1 MNTSIIRNA
10 IANKNIIEFNYK
22 GRTRIAEPH
31 VYGIKNEKRQLLVYQ
46 VGGGT
51 SSGRIPD
58 WRRVALDEIS
68 GLKTTDQKF
77 NRARDSPSGDYSDWD
92 VIIARVG

>member
-1 MNTSIIRNA
+1 LNTSIIRNA
-10 IANKNIIEFNYK
+10 IANKNIIEFTYK
-22 GRTRIAEPH
+22 GHRRIAEPH

-46 VGGGT
+46 VGGGK

-58 WRRVALDEIS
+58 WRRVAIDEIS
-68 GLKTTDQKF
+68 GLKTTDQTF
-77 NRARDSPSGDYSDWD
+77 LGARDNPAADYSDWD

>member
-10 IANKNIIEFNYK
+10 IASKHIIGFTYK
-22 GRTRIAEPH
+22 GLRRIAEPH
-31 VYGIKNEKRQLLVYQ
+31 VYGVKNGKRQLLFYQ

-51 SSGRIPD
+51 SSGTLPD
-58 WRRVALDEIS
+58 WRRVAIDEIS
-68 GLKTTDQKF
+68 GLMKTDQTF
-77 NRARDSPSGDYSDWD
+77 PGARDNPSGDYSDWD